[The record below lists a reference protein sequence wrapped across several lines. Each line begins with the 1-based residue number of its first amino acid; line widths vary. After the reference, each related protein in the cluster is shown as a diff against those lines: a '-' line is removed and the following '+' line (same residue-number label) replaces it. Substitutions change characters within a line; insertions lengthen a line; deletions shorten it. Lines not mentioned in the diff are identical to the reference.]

1 MQRSTSRANPKF
13 KELEQQI
20 KYGINNEAKF
30 KYKTSFYIALGAAAV
45 GIVAFLVMKNK
56 KSN

>member
-1 MQRSTSRANPKF
+1 MVAFKKRLNPRQKS
-13 KELEQQI
+13 
-20 KYGINNEAKF
+20 KYQTAI
-30 KYKTSFYIALGAAAV
+30 YVALGAAAV

>member
-20 KYGINNEAKF
+20 KYGINNVAKF
-30 KYKTSFYIALGAAAV
+30 RYKTSFYIALGAAAV

-56 KSN
+56 K